1 VVTFWAQAAD
11 GPSVWWL
18 WVVGGL
24 ALWTGIAF
32 VVAVVLGRGIRLA
45 DKRSLSAGAGAVITS
60 ADVPVGVAA
69 RRSTAAPSRR
79 RVVPLPPVGVAL
91 VGIAVALETVGYVTR
106 LSGSTG
112 ATARMWSMDAPL
124 SIPRMFVA
132 FLFAAGAM
140 AAFAGAGSIPG
151 RRTWWTTVG
160 LVAAVISSVKAG
172 GNIHADAMRLLSRA
186 VGSTGALL
194 VSIAIAAVGLGVLGF
209 LSRAEERDRRRV
221 LTVLGL
227 YSFAAVGLSAV
238 SGWASGAFWTAAATY
253 VEESGEAI
261 AAAAF
266 LVGVLVGVAPRF
278 VLPADWALRRA
289 ADAHTLDVVE
299 ALPGQASAGGP
310 ARS

>member
-1 VVTFWAQAAD
+1 
-11 GPSVWWL
+11 
-18 WVVGGL
+18 
-24 ALWTGIAF
+24 
-32 VVAVVLGRGIRLA
+32 
-45 DKRSLSAGAGAVITS
+45 
-60 ADVPVGVAA
+60 
-69 RRSTAAPSRR
+69 
-79 RVVPLPPVGVAL
+79 
-91 VGIAVALETVGYVTR
+91 
-106 LSGSTG
+106 
-112 ATARMWSMDAPL
+112 MDAPL

-160 LVAAVISSVKAG
+160 LVAAAISSVKAG

-209 LSRAEERDRRRV
+209 LSRAEQRDRRRV